1 MAECVYITKAY
12 RTKVNLLSYIPGLF
26 FLCRTYMDTAQPS
39 FTPIQLQAFL
49 ARAFQVAD
57 LAGFERLIRQ
67 YIKPVLRH
75 EMMAACIGTFTG
87 NHFTINRLVGVDYPK
102 GILDSV
108 PRVCVLSDRK
118 ALLEWVQT
126 RKPLMIEPSTARQKM
141 SAYELMEYDLL
152 GLGHMA
158 AHGLIDISGK
168 MGSYFTFA
176 RVQAFDYAPTPLF
189 MQLIAPH
196 LHACMLRIL
205 GQSVSAA
212 SGESRAGKLSAAE
225 RHVLS
230 WVAVGKSNKE
240 IAQILGRSESTIKN
254 QVHDII
260 LKLGAQNRRHAAHL
274 AFEVSDK
281 TG

>member
-1 MAECVYITKAY
+1 
-12 RTKVNLLSYIPGLF
+12 
-26 FLCRTYMDTAQPS
+26 MDVSQPS
-39 FTPIQLQAFL
+39 FTPSQSHAFL
-49 ARAFQVAD
+49 ECAFEVD
-57 LAGFERLIRQ
+57 NLSGLEHLICEH
-67 YIKPVLRH
+67 IKAVLGH

-87 NHFTINRLVGVDYPK
+87 SHLTIDRLIGVDYPQ
-102 GILDSV
+102 GVLDSV

-126 RKPLMIEPSTARQKM
+126 HKPLMIEPSTARQKM

-152 GLGHMA
+152 GLGHMT

-176 RVQAFDYAPTPLF
+176 RVQAFDYVQTPLF

-196 LHACMLRIL
+196 LHVCMLRIL

-212 SGESRAGKLSAAE
+212 ARESRAAKLSATE

-254 QVHDII
+254 QVHDIV
-260 LKLGAQNRRHAAHL
+260 LKLGVQNRRHAAHV
-274 AFEVSDK
+274 AFEVTDK
-281 TG
+281 KG